1 MRNPWVHDDVPD
13 DAGSGYDG
21 PVRLLGA
28 FMWGSLLLGVG
39 GFVLLSGAGVVDLA
53 DGGSF
58 GEVVTGVVA
67 ALALALSIPIL
78 LKLLA
83 ISRALA
89 LLALL
94 VTGASVGRFVVVR
107 EPEQF
112 QALLDAGDA
121 IAGNAGALGDLLDT
135 VDSMSPAT
143 GDGAA
148 AALVDGGA
156 AAVFDT
162 AATAIVD
169 TAAVAFVAVP
179 VA

>member
-13 DAGSGYDG
+13 NAGNGYDG
-21 PVRLLGA
+21 PVRLLAA
-28 FMWGSLLLGVG
+28 FMWGSLTLLVG

-53 DGGSF
+53 DGGSL

-67 ALALALSIPIL
+67 ALALALALPVL

-94 VTGASVGRFVVVR
+94 GTGASVGRFVIAR
-107 EPEQF
+107 EPERF
-112 QALLDAGDA
+112 RALLDARDGLVE
-121 IAGNAGALGDLLDT
+121 NAESLGGLFDF
-135 VDSMSPAT
+135 VDSMAPAT
-143 GDGAA
+143 LDVAATLADGA
-148 AALVDGGA
+148 V
-156 AAVFDT
+156 T
-162 AATAIVD
+162 AATA
-169 TAAVAFVAVP
+169 VP